1 MSDSLF
7 FYLFFPQF
15 DRHIPSAIMVV
26 DESLLHGG
34 TQLSNSCM
42 ARPTA
47 NRIEGAH
54 KEDDLDKER
63 NDEESLGSDSKA
75 LCLSGGGYRA
85 MLFHLGTLWRLN
97 DASYLRTLTR
107 ISSVSGGSLAAGV
120 LGMAWNDLSFNS
132 EGQCTNF
139 DEKIVKP
146 LMGMAQHTVDVWAVL
161 GGLLGP
167 GSVNRRVT
175 ATYRRLLFGHKTLQD
190 LPSGENKPRFIFNA
204 TNIQSGALARFSK
217 PYIWDYRVGKVP
229 DPRNELA
236 EVVAASSAF
245 PPILSP
251 AVIRFADHAF
261 EPQTGKDLQCP
272 PYTRRMVL
280 SDGGV
285 YDNLGLE
292 TAWKSCGTVLVS
304 DAGGQFQPDPRPKR
318 FWLTHTIRVLAVID
332 HQVRSLRKRELIDR
346 YIQGVLRG
354 AYWGIGTDIKNY
366 KVPCLPCPYARTQEL
381 AHVATR
387 LKRLPISTSERLVN
401 WGYAVCDAALR
412 AHVDTTIP
420 PAQGFPFPEREV

>member
-1 MSDSLF
+1 M
-7 FYLFFPQF
+7 
-15 DRHIPSAIMVV
+15 
-26 DESLLHGG
+26 EEEKNGG
-34 TQLSNSCM
+34 TPLEN
-42 ARPTA
+42 
-47 NRIEGAH
+47 
-54 KEDDLDKER
+54 
-63 NDEESLGSDSKA
+63 DSKA

-97 DASYLRTLTR
+97 DASYLRTLDR

-120 LGMAWNDLSFNS
+120 LGMSWNDLEFDAGSH
-132 EGQCTNF
+132 CTNF
-139 DEKIVKP
+139 DDKIVEP
-146 LMGMAQHTVDVWAVL
+146 LMGMAQHTVDVWSVL

-167 GSVNRRVT
+167 GSVSRRVA
-175 ATYRRLLFGHKTLQD
+175 ATYRRLLFGQKTLQD
-190 LPSGENKPRFIFNA
+190 LPSDDEGPRFVFNA
-204 TNIQSGALARFSK
+204 TNIQSGVLVRFSK

-229 DPRNELA
+229 EPSTGLA

-251 AVIRFADHAF
+251 SVVRFAEHSF

-292 TAWKSCGTVLVS
+292 TAWKSFGTVLVS
-304 DAGGQFQPDPRPKR
+304 DAGGQFKPDPRPKR
-318 FWLTHTIRVLAVID
+318 FWLTHAIRVLSIID
-332 HQVRSLRKRELIDR
+332 NQVRSLRKRELIDR
-346 YIQGVLRG
+346 YKEGVLRG

-366 KVPCLPCPYARTQEL
+366 NVSSLPCPYAKTQQL
-381 AHVATR
+381 AGVATR
-387 LKRLPISTSERLVN
+387 LKRLPKSTCEQLVD

-412 AHVDTTIP
+412 AHVDAEIP
-420 PAQGFPFPEREV
+420 PAQGFPFPERGV